1 MDAYCDHVTCDMPQ
15 VRKCTRQLRY
25 RVPTIFSGVAVL
37 CMRCVCM
44 CAGSGN
50 EWMVRCSVCP
60 CDKDTGNVVTRGMVA
75 LSEATEHTFVESA
88 AGSTAKQV
96 EVG

>member
-1 MDAYCDHVTCDMPQ
+1 
-15 VRKCTRQLRY
+15 
-25 RVPTIFSGVAVL
+25 
-37 CMRCVCM
+37 M